1 MVFFH
6 LSEVAEISPMVED
19 LGKYD
24 PKIFRIPAG
33 MTDD

>member
-24 PKIFRIPAG
+24 PKIFRIPLG

>member
-6 LSEVAEISPMVED
+6 PSEVAEISPLFEN

-24 PKIFRIPAG
+24 PKIFRIPPG